1 MPDLFSADEARAIFE
16 RAARRQH
23 AAPAPD
29 GLTLD
34 DLLAIGRE
42 AGLDPALIAA
52 EAAGTRVRA
61 REQTTWHGVPIGI
74 VRSRLLPSRLTD
86 AEWERAVDALRAE
99 FKAPGVTE
107 QIGTRREWASAA
119 STAATRVTVE
129 RRGEGDVV
137 SVEVPDQSRLVGLLL
152 GGSFGTIGLGS
163 MLALLAINP
172 KGALVGL
179 VFLLFGAMVYAM
191 TWLAA
196 KATASRT
203 PGRLETL
210 LDRID
215 LISRSHDARAVSEG
229 RIDPALLDAGVV
241 DAAPPDT
248 RTRTRVR

>member
-34 DLLAIGRE
+34 DLLTIGRE

-52 EAAGTRVRA
+52 EAAGARVREH
-61 REQTTWHGVPIGI
+61 EQTTWHGVPVGI
-74 VRSRLLPSRLTD
+74 TRSRLLPSRLTD
-86 AEWERAVDALRAE
+86 GEWERVVDTLRAE

-119 STAATRVTVE
+119 SPMATRVTIE
-129 RRGEGDVV
+129 RRDEGDVV
-137 SVEVPDQSRLVGLLL
+137 TVEVPDQNRPAGLLL
-152 GGSFGTIGLGS
+152 GGLFGTIGLGS

-172 KGALVGL
+172 KAAVVGVVFGMIGALAYA
-179 VFLLFGAMVYAM
+179 LL
-191 TWLAA
+191 WLAA

-203 PGRLETL
+203 PARLETL
-210 LDRID
+210 LDRVD
-215 LISRSHDARAVSEG
+215 LISRSYDARAVPEG
-229 RIDPALLDAGVV
+229 RIDPALLDADPLDV
-241 DAAPPDT
+241 ARPDT
-248 RTRTRVR
+248 RTRVR